1 MKKGDIEELI
11 QAVSEL
17 RAEPDKKEACLLK
30 AAQYDKNDRFQD
42 YLKLYRSLLEKQKL
56 PEA

>member
-1 MKKGDIEELI
+1 MEALIKAIEEL
-11 QAVSEL
+11 
-17 RAEPDKKEACLLK
+17 RGEPDKKEDCLRR
-30 AAQYDKNDRFQD
+30 AAGYDKNDRFQD